1 MIRARASLLLPFFL
15 VSSLGGLDA
24 AAAPL
29 PSGSCITVAAQ
40 QYGLPPSLLIALV
53 TESPG
58 RHGVTIPPSW
68 REVILAQGV
77 NPDASACTNL
87 MASALV
93 LQTSLRTQETIHD
106 SLLVFSQTDSATE
119 ADAFAGKVV
128 NTMRRLAE
136 LGSKAGLSG
145 LRLAP
150 NPSLSTPANPFQM
163 PNVAPPGK
171 NSQVWR
177 DAIQRAAK
185 ATGLDAGLIHAV
197 VRAESGYNPK
207 AVSPKGAGGLM
218 QLMPA
223 TAKRYGV
230 QDRFDPEQNLM
241 GGSRYLKDLLILF
254 NNDLKLAIAAYN
266 AGEGAVMRYGNKIPP
281 FAETQNYVPKV
292 LAYWISHRT
301 HYG

>member
-1 MIRARASLLLPFFL
+1 MTRARATLLLPFFL
-15 VSSLGGLDA
+15 ASYLNSLGA

-29 PSGSCITVAAQ
+29 PSGSCITIAAQ
-40 QYGLPPSLLIALV
+40 QYGLPPALLIALV

-68 REVILAQGV
+68 RTAILEQGV
-77 NPDASACTNL
+77 DPDASACANL

-106 SLLVFSQTDSATE
+106 SLLVFSPTNSAAE

-136 LGSKAGLSG
+136 LGSKAGVRG
-145 LRLAP
+145 LKMLP
-150 NPSLSTPANPFQM
+150 NPSPPSGAFQM
-163 PNVAPPGK
+163 PNVTPPGK
-171 NSQVWR
+171 NAQAWR
-177 DAIQRAAK
+177 DAIQRAAT

-218 QLMPA
+218 QLMPG

-230 QDRFDPEQNLM
+230 QDRFDPEQNLL
-241 GGSRYLKDLLILF
+241 GGARYLKDLLILF

>member
-1 MIRARASLLLPFFL
+1 
-15 VSSLGGLDA
+15 
-24 AAAPL
+24 
-29 PSGSCITVAAQ
+29 
-40 QYGLPPSLLIALV
+40 
-53 TESPG
+53 
-58 RHGVTIPPSW
+58 
-68 REVILAQGV
+68 
-77 NPDASACTNL
+77 
-87 MASALV
+87 
-93 LQTSLRTQETIHD
+93 
-106 SLLVFSQTDSATE
+106 
-119 ADAFAGKVV
+119 
-128 NTMRRLAE
+128 
-136 LGSKAGLSG
+136 
-145 LRLAP
+145 
-150 NPSLSTPANPFQM
+150 M
-163 PNVAPPGK
+163 PNVTPPGK
-171 NSQVWR
+171 NAQAWR